1 MAQPQ
6 GFIDQAQPGYV
17 CKLHKSLYGLKQAPR
32 AWFERFTSQLENLGF
47 TASSADP
54 SLFIYKSHNEIL
66 YLLLYVD
73 DIILTGTSPSL
84 ITNLITKLQQTFEL
98 KDLGPLHYF
107 LGLQL
112 QYHEVGFSVHQTKYA
127 TDLLTKFD
135 MTNCKPSSTP
145 YSSLSRLNQT
155 QGTPLPNPTHFCSLV
170 GALQYLTFT
179 KPDLSFAV
187 NQVCQ
192 FMHPPTDTHM
202 VAAKRILRYLKG
214 TLNHGL
220 LFRPSSLTLQAYANT
235 D

>member
-6 GFIDQAQPGYV
+6 GFIDSAKPGYV
-17 CKLHKSLYGLKQAPR
+17 YKLHKSLYGLKQAPQ
-32 AWFERFTSQLENLGF
+32 AWFERFTSHLENLGF
-47 TASSADP
+47 TASSANP
-54 SLFIYKSHNEIL
+54 SLFTYKSHNEIL

-73 DIILTGTSPSL
+73 DIILTGTSPPL
-84 ITNLITKLQQTFEL
+84 ITNLITKLQQTFKL

-145 YSSLSRLNQT
+145 YFSLSRLNQT
-155 QGTPLPNPTHFCSLV
+155 QGTPLPNSTHFHSLV

-179 KPDLSFAV
+179 RPDLSFTV

-192 FMHPPTDTHM
+192 FMHSPIDTHL
-202 VAAKRILRYLKG
+202 VAAKRIL
-214 TLNHGL
+214 
-220 LFRPSSLTLQAYANT
+220 
-235 D
+235 

>member
-1 MAQPQ
+1 LAAQFSWPLRQLDIRNAFLHGFLKEDVYMAQPQ
-6 GFIDQAQPGYV
+6 GFIDQSQPGYV

-73 DIILTGTSPSL
+73 DIVLTGTSPSL

-112 QYHEVGFSVHQTKYA
+112 QYHEIGFSVHQTKYA
-127 TDLLTKFD
+127 TDLLTKFE
-135 MTNCKPSSTP
+135 MTNYKPSSTP
-145 YSSLSRLNQT
+145 YSSLSRLN
-155 QGTPLPNPTHFCSLV
+155 
-170 GALQYLTFT
+170 
-179 KPDLSFAV
+179 
-187 NQVCQ
+187 
-192 FMHPPTDTHM
+192 
-202 VAAKRILRYLKG
+202 
-214 TLNHGL
+214 
-220 LFRPSSLTLQAYANT
+220 
-235 D
+235 